1 MPHSELG
8 FLKIGAAHFSLSK
21 TKSALQENLVTV
33 VRGQRP
39 AQGDFGSSSTCLVPG
54 AAQWLQQEADSWEQ
68 QRALSHH
75 VQLTDTASIP
85 TASASREPC
94 RQSKHW
100 QSLALEQAQPRSLE
114 KGTAAPKHSS
124 VPHQGNTAPGM
135 LGTAGAAPLHTTSIN
150 TLQCQCA
157 SLRKEIS
164 HKGEVK

>member
-33 VRGQRP
+33 VRGQRS
-39 AQGDFGSSSTCLVPG
+39 AQGDFGRSGSCLVQPSSSSRRLIPG
-54 AAQWLQQEADSWEQ
+54 SS
-68 QRALSHH
+68 RGHCPTTYSS
-75 VQLTDTASIP
+75 TDTASIA

-94 RQSKHW
+94 RQSKQWH
-100 QSLALEQAQPRSLE
+100 SLALEQAQTRSLE
-114 KGTAAPKHSS
+114 EGTAGPKHSS

-135 LGTAGAAPLHTTSIN
+135 LGTAGAAPLRTASIN
-150 TLQCQCA
+150 TLQRQCA

-164 HKGEVK
+164 HKGEIK